1 MTSLV
6 WYRNDLRCHFHRGLQ
21 QAMATGGPVRAVYF
35 VCPGQWADH
44 GVAPIRQRYTLR
56 ALLSLG
62 DDLAEQGI
70 ALDIVEC
77 DRFADVAADMR
88 AYVQKHGV
96 QSVFCTREYPLN
108 ELNRDRAVAKALDD
122 AGVSITGFDDGV
134 LVPPRALKTGQ
145 GGWYSVFTPY
155 RKRWQVW
162 LEENP
167 PAADVLPGDSDA
179 EPVAFE
185 ARPRLLELLGETK
198 DLSVLDERWP
208 AEERQVREQLARFV
222 DDALAGYKRDRDF
235 PALDATS
242 GLSAALSAGV
252 LSAAECYLLARSKMA
267 KQPSAKEGGLT
278 WVGELAWRDF
288 YRQIMANHPSLAAGE
303 PYRGETRF
311 IQWQRD
317 EKLFQAW
324 CEGRTG
330 YPLVDA
336 AMRQLRQTGW
346 MHNRLR
352 MVTAMFLT
360 KNLFIDWRWGEQ
372 WFMQHLVDGDF
383 AANNGGWQWS
393 ASTGTDAAP
402 YFRVFNPVRQGERF
416 DPDGEFVR
424 RYVPE
429 LGALEGKS
437 AHQPWKSPM
446 LCPDYPEP
454 VVSLDGV
461 RDRVVSAFQAARDI
475 AQQKDYA

>member
-1 MTSLV
+1 MTKLV
-6 WYRNDLRCHFHRGLQ
+6 WYRNDLRCHFHQGLQ
-21 QAMATGGPVRAVYF
+21 HALASGEAVRAVYLD
-35 VCPGQWADH
+35 CPQQWHDH
-44 GVAPIRQRYTLR
+44 GIAPLRQRYVLR

-62 DDLAEQGI
+62 DNLA
-70 ALDIVEC
+70 ALGVPLDVIDC
-77 DRFADVAADMR
+77 GRFSRVADVLASHADTHD
-88 AYVQKHGV
+88 VDEI
-96 QSVFCTREYPLN
+96 FCTREYPFN
-108 ELNRDRAVAKALDD
+108 EMARDRAVAKVMAQRSVAITAFDD
-122 AGVSITGFDDGV
+122 AV
-134 LVPPRALKTGQ
+134 LVPPRTLTTGQ

-162 LEENP
+162 LAENP
-167 PAADVLPGDSDA
+167 PPGDGLDA
-179 EPVAFE
+179 SPRKKSGRFPGREYLQ
-185 ARPRLLELLGETK
+185 ARLAETEHLAGH
-198 DLSVLDERWP
+198 DRQWP
-208 AEERQVREQLARFV
+208 ADEATVREELARFI
-222 DDALAGYKRDRDF
+222 DEHLAGYKRDRDF
-235 PALDATS
+235 PALDGTS
-242 GLSAALSAGV
+242 GLSAALSTGV
-252 LSAAECYLLARSKMA
+252 LAAAECYRRAEDEMARRPA
-267 KQPSAKEGGLT
+267 AKEGGNT

-288 YRQIMANHPSLAAGE
+288 YRQIMANHPRLATGE
-303 PYRGETRF
+303 PYRDETRF
-311 IQWQRD
+311 IQWSRD
-317 EKLFQAW
+317 EALYQAW

-416 DPDGEFVR
+416 DPEGDFIR

-429 LGALEGKS
+429 LAQLEGK
-437 AHQPWKSPM
+437 AVHQPWKSPM
-446 LCPDYPEP
+446 LCPDYPQP

-461 RDRVVSAFQAARDI
+461 RDKVVSAFQAARDI
-475 AQQKDYA
+475 AQQKDFA